1 MFTQSMF
8 PDPPTTHSNYNI
20 QDTEIDK
27 CFPWP
32 DVSDSEVKDAIYNS
46 AQNKSPGP
54 DGINFLCL
62 RQGYQAIPT
71 TLTELFKSL
80 LKIGYHPHC
89 WREATGAIIRK
100 PNQPD
105 YTIPKAYRPVSLLNC
120 LGKISEK
127 IMVNRLAYI
136 AETQGLL
143 ESEQMGGRPGR
154 SALDGVMALVH
165 DVQHANCN
173 SNVLSA
179 LFVDLKG
186 AFDHMSKIQL
196 LLILQSLGFPP
207 CSALIDRYLSLR
219 QTAWSCI
226 LWAVATDF
234 TFYSECSVH
243 RVLCGLCIRGW

>member
-8 PDPPTTHSNYNI
+8 PNPATCHSNYNI

-46 AQNKSPGP
+46 APNKSPGP

-62 RQGYQAIPT
+62 RQVYQAIPT
-71 TLTELFKSL
+71 PLTELFKSL

-100 PNQPD
+100 PNKPD

-120 LGKISEK
+120 SGKISEK
-127 IMVNRLAYI
+127 IMAKRLAYN

-143 ESEQMGGRPGR
+143 HSEQMDGRPGR
-154 SALDGVMALVH
+154 SAVDAVMALVY
-165 DVQHANCN
+165 DVQQAKCN
-173 SNVLSA
+173 GKVLSA
-179 LFVDLKG
+179 IFVDVKG
-186 AFDHMSKIQL
+186 AFDHMSRIQI
-196 LLILQSLGFPP
+196 LLILQALGFPP
-207 CSALIDRYLSLR
+207 AVH
-219 QTAWSCI
+219 
-226 LWAVATDF
+226 LWTDSF
-234 TFYSECSVH
+234 
-243 RVLCGLCIRGW
+243 L